1 MTITGA
7 QADWCDFSVG
17 LPALNTGDEFFLRFY
32 FGQSG
37 MELSAVTLK
46 K

>member
-7 QADWCDFSVG
+7 QTDWCDFTVR
-17 LPALNTGDEFFLRFY
+17 LPALNAGDEFFLRFY

-37 MELSAVTLK
+37 MELGAVTLK
-46 K
+46 R